1 MGIFMILILLLL
13 SSCRTLFPPVVEEK
27 TISTLQS
34 WAYQLQNIDL
44 FELERSSYDLLVID
58 YSKDG
63 SDGGKWSSSEI
74 RRVKEAGGGKILL
87 AYLSIGKAETHR
99 SYWNN
104 SWVPGNPP
112 WVGRE
117 DITSDGRPTRF
128 HVKYWDSE
136 WMDILKNLV
145 DSMISQGFSGVLLD
159 GCDAYTYWSDSRNGE
174 SEVLS
179 MEDAADRMVGLIT
192 ELSRYA
198 RNRANEFIVFTQE
211 RTTLLTASN
220 IKDSYLSSIQGV
232 VAPEIFFPGEALI
245 DNPYAPQ
252 SDLVEYFKDI
262 RSRGKVVCSLEYL
275 SQTNTGLDR
284 YFQQA
289 KTYGFL
295 PYGANRALD
304 TLRSR

>member
-1 MGIFMILILLLL
+1 MILILLIL
-13 SSCRTLFPPVVEEK
+13 SSCRTLFPPQIEEK
-27 TISTLQS
+27 TISTVQS

-44 FELERSSYDLLVID
+44 STLERSTYDLLVID

-63 SDGGKWSSSEI
+63 TEGGKWSSSEI
-74 RRVKEAGGGKILL
+74 RRVKDAGEGKILL
-87 AYLSIGKAETHR
+87 AYLSIGEAETHR
-99 SYWNN
+99 SYWDN

-117 DITSDGRPTRF
+117 AITSDGRPTRF

-136 WMDILKNLV
+136 WKDILRKLV

-159 GCDAYTYWSDSRNGE
+159 GCDEYAYWSESLNGE

-179 MEDAADRMVGLIT
+179 RQDAADRMVALIT

-198 RNRANEFIVFTQE
+198 RNRAKEFIVFTQG
-211 RTTLLTASN
+211 RTKLLTAT
-220 IKDSYLSSIQGV
+220 IDKELYLNTIQGV
-232 VAPEIFFPGEALI
+232 IAPEIFFPGEELI
-245 DNPYAPQ
+245 DNLYAPQ

-275 SQTNTGLDR
+275 SQTNTNLDR
-284 YFQQA
+284 YFREA
-289 KTYGFL
+289 KTLGFL
-295 PYGANRALD
+295 PYAANRSLD
-304 TLRSR
+304 TLRFP